1 MAESVTITAII
12 IAKNEAELI
21 PLCLSGLSW
30 VDEIIVIDNISS
42 DETVSLAKKAGAK
55 VFTVSSNDFSV
66 LRTAGLHHARGTWV
80 LYIDA
85 DERVTP
91 ALKQEILGIIAAG
104 EKAHIT
110 GYYVQRNN
118 IYLGHPWPTR
128 DKMQRLFLKNA
139 FKGWHGKLHESAEIE
154 GSYGTLTEPLLHY
167 THRSLEQMAA
177 KTNEWSE
184 VEADLRLQAHHPP
197 VVWWRLIRVFVTGF
211 FATFVAQ
218 KGWKAGTVGWI
229 ESIYQGFSYVVTY
242 AKLWEKQQT
251 A

>member
-30 VDEIIVIDNISS
+30 ADEIILIDNNSS
-42 DETVSLAKKAGAK
+42 DETVSLAKKSGAK
-55 VFTVSSNDFSV
+55 VFTVSSKDFSV
-66 LRTAGLHHARGTWV
+66 LRTAGLHHAQGTWV

-91 ALKQEILGIIAAG
+91 ALKQEILSIIAA
-104 EKAHIT
+104 EKDAHIT

-118 IYLGHPWPTR
+118 IYLGHPWPMR
-128 DKMQRLFLKNA
+128 DKMQRLFLKSA
-139 FKGWHGKLHESAEIE
+139 LKGWHGKLHESAEIE

-184 VEADLRLQAHHPP
+184 VEADLRLQANHPP

-211 FATFVAQ
+211 IATFIAQ
-218 KGWKAGTVGWI
+218 QGWKAGTVGWI
-229 ESIYQGFSYVVTY
+229 ESMYQGFSYVVTY